1 MQWFC
6 CQFPLINKLG
16 PRCGGAVFAN
26 EEIIEK
32 GISFHKKCFTCC
44 QCTRPLNDKLQVFIG
59 FDKEVYCKVCYPKI
73 MHTPLPMDPK
83 DKSKVKGLNN
93 DPDACPRCFGK
104 VYANEMMQS
113 KGRCFHKDCFTCH
126 DCEHILNVSTG
137 KTILNPL

>member
-6 CQFPLINKLG
+6 CQFPFINNLD
-16 PRCGGAVFAN
+16 PRCGGAVYAN

-32 GISFHKKCFTCC
+32 GISFHKKCFTCY

-83 DKSKVKGLNN
+83 G
-93 DPDACPRCFGK
+93 
-104 VYANEMMQS
+104 QIIS
-113 KGRCFHKDCFTCH
+113 KGF
-126 DCEHILNVSTG
+126 LVSLISSKKERRNLT
-137 KTILNPL
+137 LLL